1 VIRKCSGSIATVVV
15 HCKLDARLLSLFTV
29 TGLLSL
35 GFHRWF
41 TVAGYYRSAPFARF
55 LSLGSLHWV
64 TLPGFTHAGFP
75 SLGSRRWDIVAR
87 LRLSAL

>member
-1 VIRKCSGSIATVVV
+1 MNAGRLATPKRRKDIVAI
-15 HCKLDARLLSLFTV
+15 D
-29 TGLLSL
+29 LLSL
-35 GFHRWF
+35 GFHPWF